1 MKFMKKFTF
10 VFLGLILFSVLTING
25 QTKLELTP
33 VFDAAIGFHD
43 NYNTDDNNYGSA
55 IQNAAYSIPG
65 SNGGSNVN
73 RSLIKFDLTKI
84 PQGANIIEVKLNLYA
99 LGKLGNL
106 NGHTGLKN
114 NGVIQRIIED
124 WSENTVTWNS
134 QPNTTNQNEV
144 YLPAS
149 NSSLQDYVNIDVTL
163 LVKDLINNNNYGI
176 LLKLQEEISTN
187 ALIFASTN
195 SLDSTKFPKLEITY
209 DNCITI
215 LSKKDAAIGYHDNY
229 NTDDN
234 NYGTAVQNA
243 AYTISGSN
251 GGLNVNRA
259 LIDFDLTSIPK
270 GSIITSAN
278 LNLYAIGQLGILNG
292 HVGDKNN
299 SVLQRITENWKE
311 DKVTWNS
318 QPASTNINQV
328 SLPAS
333 NNSLQDYLDIDV
345 TSLIQDLIDYNNYG
359 VILKLENEIKTN
371 ALLFCSSNHTDK
383 NKHPKIEVCYSNPVN
398 TKNELNNELI
408 SFNLYPN
415 PSSGIV
421 HVKINSF
428 DSNQNAILEIFTI
441 QGLKV
446 KTFEIN
452 SEISSINLQNYSSG
466 VYIVNLIIKNQFMS
480 KKIILNN

>member
-1 MKFMKKFTF
+1 MKKFRF
-10 VFLGLILFSVLTING
+10 VFLGLIFFCVLIING
-25 QTKLELTP
+25 QTKIELIP
-33 VFDAAIGFHD
+33 IYDAAIGFHD
-43 NYNTDDNNYGSA
+43 NYNTDNNNYGNA

-84 PQGANIIEVKLNLYA
+84 PEGANIIEAKLNLYA
-99 LGKLGNL
+99 LGKLGTL
-106 NGHTGLKN
+106 NGHTGLNN
-114 NGVIQRIIED
+114 NGVLQRIIED

-134 QPNTTNQNEV
+134 QPSTTNQNAV
-144 YLPAS
+144 YLSAS
-149 NSSLQDYVNIDVTL
+149 ISPNQDYTNIDVTS
-163 LVKDLINNNNYGI
+163 LVKDLINENNYGI

-195 SLDSTKFPKLEITY
+195 SEDSYRFPKLEITF
-209 DNCITI
+209 DNCITV

-234 NYGTAVQNA
+234 NYGTAIQNA

-292 HVGDKNN
+292 HVGNNN
-299 SVLQRITENWKE
+299 SVLQRITEDWKE
-311 DKVTWNS
+311 DKVTWNA
-318 QPASTNINQV
+318 QPSTTNINQV

-333 NNSLQDYLDIDV
+333 NNSLEDYLNIDV
-345 TSLIQDLIDYNNYG
+345 TSLVQDLIDNNNYG
-359 VILKLENEIKTN
+359 VLLKLENEIKTN
-371 ALLFCSSNHTDK
+371 ALLFCSSNHPDI
-383 NKHPKIEVCYSNPVN
+383 NKHPKIEVCYSTPVN
-398 TKNELNNELI
+398 TQYGLNNDLI

-421 HVKINSF
+421 NVKINLF
-428 DSNQNAILEIFTI
+428 DSNQNAILEIFTL

-452 SEISSINLQNYSSG
+452 NEISSINLQSYSSG
-466 VYIVNLIIKNQFMS
+466 VYLVNLIIKNQFMS
-480 KKIILNN
+480 KKIMLNN